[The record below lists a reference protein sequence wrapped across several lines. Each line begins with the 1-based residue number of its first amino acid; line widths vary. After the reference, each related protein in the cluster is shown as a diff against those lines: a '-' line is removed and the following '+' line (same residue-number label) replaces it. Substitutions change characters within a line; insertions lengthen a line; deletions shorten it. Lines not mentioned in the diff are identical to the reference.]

1 MFPFMFLLFM
11 ISCVA
16 VPASCLVSI
25 FFGESQRKREVACQR
40 LIVFCALAIGIGLYV
55 HYFVDSFNFHF
66 PLSVGLLLILFGAG
80 ELFLLRRKR

>member
-1 MFPFMFLLFM
+1 MFSFMFLLFM

-55 HYFVDSFNFHF
+55 HYFVDSFNFRF
-66 PLSVGLLLILFGAG
+66 PLSVGLLLILFGAS
-80 ELFLLRRKR
+80 ELFLLRRKG